1 MLTPAQIRAQEI
13 YLTSAILENNF
24 TPNSEVKIAMALKL
38 EGFEASSTS
47 VGRWKKKFEWEKL
60 LHVKIGAAVTEDS
73 KTKAIVSNSSLEA
86 TVKNT
91 EVDIKRNNVL
101 IAASY
106 QALEYEANQL
116 LKVVEEGK
124 RPLSEIEFDK
134 LYKIAKLSTDRH
146 DRMLDR
152 LANMPPEAISSQEV
166 YERLKAIPIEYE
178 REEIEEAEL
187 VGASQSVTLTH
198 NNEEE

>member
-1 MLTPAQIRAQEI
+1 MTEAQLRAQEI
-13 YLTSAILENNF
+13 YLTSAVLENNF

-60 LHVKIGAAVTEDS
+60 LHVKIGAAITEDS

>member
-1 MLTPAQIRAQEI
+1 MTQAQIRAQEI